1 MSIKRIVIILT
12 ILFCGCQQR
21 DTFKVGVELPLS
33 GDAAQYG
40 AAMKNGIDLAYSESP
55 IKSDIQLLYEDDRGD
70 PKTSTSIVTKFVS
83 NNKVDVIIGG
93 AMSSIAA
100 SIIPITSKHKT
111 VVISPYAT
119 AAELF
124 GDGKYFYSLL
134 PSDDAE
140 GEYMVNYMASVG
152 IDSIGV
158 LYINTDYGTGIAAAF
173 TKGCEGKK
181 LQILFSE
188 GYTKGNTDFK
198 TQLLKMKQLNVK
210 AIYIP
215 GYYAETSMILKQIRE
230 LGCNFKI
237 FGSSNFYDTRFLEQ
251 SDVSA
256 EGVIFCYPA
265 VGDSTSGAYQKFVDN
280 YQLKYNQK
288 PDAFAIQGY
297 DSFKLIEKI
306 ILDNHKTGKID
317 FDVALKKAKDFQGVN
332 SIIKF
337 STNGSVRK
345 SLNIYE
351 IKNGKFEV
359 Q

>member
-124 GDGKYFYSLL
+124 REGKYFYSLL

-173 TKGCEGKK
+173 TKGCE
-181 LQILFSE
+181 
-188 GYTKGNTDFK
+188 
-198 TQLLKMKQLNVK
+198 
-210 AIYIP
+210 
-215 GYYAETSMILKQIRE
+215 KQIGTSNNAYE
-230 LGCNFKI
+230 HFNFFI
-237 FGSSNFYDTRFLEQ
+237 ECTGILPYRVFSRSSTRFL
-251 SDVSA
+251 
-256 EGVIFCYPA
+256 C
-265 VGDSTSGAYQKFVDN
+265 
-280 YQLKYNQK
+280 
-288 PDAFAIQGY
+288 
-297 DSFKLIEKI
+297 
-306 ILDNHKTGKID
+306 
-317 FDVALKKAKDFQGVN
+317 
-332 SIIKF
+332 
-337 STNGSVRK
+337 
-345 SLNIYE
+345 LNRLLR
-351 IKNGKFEV
+351 GG
-359 Q
+359 